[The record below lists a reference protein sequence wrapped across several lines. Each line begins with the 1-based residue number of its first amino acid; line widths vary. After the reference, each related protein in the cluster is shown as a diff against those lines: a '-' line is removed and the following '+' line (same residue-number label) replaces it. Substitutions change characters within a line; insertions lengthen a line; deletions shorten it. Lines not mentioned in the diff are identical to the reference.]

1 MNLYIYNYNN
11 YYNRIVKKEDS
22 LQDYE
27 QYLIYGPLT
36 GVYGFTPGD
45 GVNTTQVI
53 GSNATMYDGSGD
65 YLIVHDPQTN
75 EIVSR
80 WFIIDSNRTREGQWK
95 LTLHRDLIVDFYDTV
110 INSTCFIEKAT
121 LLQDNPLIFNS
132 EQMSVNQIKTSE
144 TLLKDKSKCPWIVG
158 YYAKNTSIENLQ
170 GDVDVNNLDQIYNKK
185 IDVPFA
191 DWEYNA
197 TVNNFD
203 ITPLDNT
210 CKYLVTAQRDTV
222 NRGTTFSYNF
232 SGQLVNREDSAFSV
246 YNTLRYTFI
255 DVAGTEIE
263 TLMKA
268 NKLELYNDAQAYV
281 DFTNVSDSSYFLN
294 LNGKIIKD
302 STNTYYKL
310 EISQVGSQV
319 NKKAV
324 TAGSLFNRLS
334 NIVLQTP
341 TAGPT
346 GNPGSNSF
354 AIETTTYSYKMTA
367 TIIQQGKAKYSM
379 TGDKLIT
386 ADAPYNIFA
395 IPYGSVVLRENGTEI
410 VTSDAEASIGTA
422 NAIIKNF
429 DQNLYDIQL
438 LPYCPLD
445 IEEEGY
451 VDVLASTAYSLVK
464 GVVEQGTAP
473 NLTFILN
480 IPSSR
485 FSKNIYL
492 DNPITIDD
500 AKTQSECDVYKLCS
514 PNWASEFQ
522 FNVAKNNGLNYFNID
537 CEYKPFTPYI
547 HINPDFNGLYGR
559 DFDDARGLILSGDF
573 SLAQIEDKWQ
583 TYQTQNKN
591 FQNIFDRQIQNMEIK
606 NKVGRLQDIVGGV
619 AGTGSGVAVGA
630 LAGSSIM
637 PGIGSAVGAIA
648 GGALSLGAGIADY
661 AINEQLRN
669 EAIDY
674 AKDNFG
680 YQLGNIQALPYT
692 LTKVSAF
699 NNNNRIFPVLEYY
712 TCTDTE
718 KDAFKQKIAWNG
730 MTTMVIGKLKDY
742 ISNTWTST
750 LSTGESIESKG
761 YIKGQLIRLTDIQDD
776 YHIVNAISGEIYKGV
791 YIK

>member
-1 MNLYIYNYNN
+1 MNLYILNNFNN
-11 YYNRIVKKEDS
+11 YYNRIVKYFNNIN
-22 LQDYE
+22 DYP
-27 QYLIYGPLT
+27 QAHYILT
-36 GVYGFTPGD
+36 NTNFVPND
-45 GVNTTQVI
+45 NVNTQQTI
-53 GSNATMYDGSGD
+53 GSNVLMYDGKGD
-65 YLIVHDPQTN
+65 YLLAVN
-75 EIVSR
+75 EFNVIVSR
-80 WFIIDSNRTREGQWK
+80 WFIIESKRDRAGQY
-95 LTLHRDLIVDFYDTV
+95 TLSLRRDLVADYYEQV
-110 INSTCFIEKAT
+110 IDSPMFIEKAI
-121 LLQDNPLIFNS
+121 LLSDNNLIFNS
-132 EQMSVNQIKTSE
+132 EQMTFNQIKQSE
-144 TLLKDKSKCPWIVG
+144 TLIKDKSGCPWIVG
-158 YYAKNTSIENLQ
+158 YYAKNISIENLQ
-170 GDVDVNNLDQIYNKK
+170 GDVDVNNLDNIYNIS

-191 DWEYNA
+191 EWEYNA
-197 TVNNFD
+197 TVDNFN
-203 ITPLDNT
+203 ITPLNNT
-210 CKYLVTAQRDTV
+210 CKYLITAQRDTV

-281 DFTNVSDSSYFLN
+281 DFTNISDSSYFQN
-294 LNGKIIKD
+294 LNGKILKD

-319 NKKAV
+319 NKKAIV
-324 TAGSLFNRLS
+324 SGSLFNKLS
-334 NIVLQTP
+334 DIVLQTP
-341 TAGPT
+341 TAGPV

-367 TIIQQGKAKYSM
+367 TIVQQGKAKYDM
-379 TGDKLIT
+379 TADKLIT

-395 IPYGSVVLRENGTEI
+395 IPYGSIVLRENGREI

-429 DQNLYDIQL
+429 AQNLYDIQL

-445 IEEEGY
+445 IVEEGY

-464 GVVEQGTAP
+464 GVVEQGTEP

-492 DNPITIDD
+492 DNPIIIDD
-500 AKTQSECDVYKLCS
+500 AKMQSECDMYKLCS

-522 FNVAKNNGLNYFNID
+522 FNAAKNGGVKYFNID
-537 CEYKPFTPYI
+537 CEYKPYQPYI
-547 HINPDFNGLYGR
+547 HINPNFNRLYGR

-573 SLAQIEDKWQ
+573 SLSQISDAWEQ
-583 TYQTQNKN
+583 YQIQNKN
-591 FQNIFDRQIQNMEIK
+591 FQNIFDRQIKNMEIQ
-606 NKVGRLQDIVGGV
+606 NKMGRLQDILGGGV
-619 AGTGSGVAVGA
+619 GSGTGAASGAAIGSMVAPGVGTIVGA
-630 LAGSSIM
+630 A
-637 PGIGSAVGAIA
+637 A
-648 GGALSLGAGIADY
+648 GGILSLGAGVGDY
-661 AINEQLRN
+661 FINETLRN

-699 NNNNRIFPVLEYY
+699 NNNNKIFPVLEYY

-718 KDAFKQKIAWNG
+718 KEALANKIAWNG
-730 MTTMVIGKLKDY
+730 MTVMAIGKMSDY
-742 ISNTWTST
+742 IGNSWSYTTTS
-750 LSTGESIESKG
+750 GEVIESQG
-761 YIKGQLIRLTDIQDD
+761 YIKGKLIRMINDVDED
-776 YHIVNAISGEIYKGV
+776 YHIVNSLAGELNKGV
-791 YIK
+791 FIK